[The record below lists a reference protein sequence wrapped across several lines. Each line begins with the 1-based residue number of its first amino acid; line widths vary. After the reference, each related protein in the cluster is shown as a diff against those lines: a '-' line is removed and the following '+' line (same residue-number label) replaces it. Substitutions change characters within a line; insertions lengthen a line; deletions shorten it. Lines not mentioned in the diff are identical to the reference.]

1 MARNRVFCFL
11 FFLELL
17 LFLETKNSFTCPTL
31 WSHRYLEL
39 LNLGNEEERRKLGDG
54 AQDWV
59 RRKGEDRGEENRR
72 KVIESEKD
80 KRDREG
86 WGGVSH

>member
-1 MARNRVFCFL
+1 M
-11 FFLELL
+11 L

-54 AQDWV
+54 HKT
-59 RRKGEDRGEENRR
+59 RRKGEDGGEENRR
-72 KVIESEKD
+72 KAIESEKD
-80 KRDREG
+80 KRDREE
-86 WGGVSH
+86 WGGSHTSHIPLQIP